1 MVGGCLAVHTVLHA
15 TTSTNTSSQSTSH
28 ASQGAPRTCY
38 STQQWC
44 SNIEVQ
50 LDDLHM
56 HSLFFNHQLHA
67 VIPLLTSYIVSHL
80 ALLPHYS
87 LDICEHPQGN
97 HSACLSQSFWIVK
110 CLPISTTE
118 DPRRRFFWSSL
129 MYPIV
134 PLGYII
140 TTPLCHLLVSCLSEG
155 NLCVFNCPHFTQGIF
170 QG

>member
-1 MVGGCLAVHTVLHA
+1 MRQQARIHPPKAHLMRHREPHGRAIQLSNDVPTLRSNWM
-15 TTSTNTSSQSTSH
+15 TST
-28 ASQGAPRTCY
+28 C
-38 STQQWC
+38 
-44 SNIEVQ
+44 I
-50 LDDLHM
+50 LF
-56 HSLFFNHQLHA
+56 FFNHQLHG

-129 MYPIV
+129 MYPTV

-155 NLCVFNCPHFTQGIF
+155 NQCVFNCPHFTQGIF